1 MACGAFNART
11 RAPSAAASAPR
22 NGAVRSRASTRL
34 GLVDVG
40 LLRDAC
46 AGLGVNWAG
55 PVAQLA
61 EVTADVTVIANGIDA
76 PALWPGLPV
85 RPVKGEVLRLRWRT
99 HTPAGRE
106 LTAAAE
112 AAQLPILTPP
122 VPKRQAIADATE
134 TARGLDEGDAQSRD
148 LAVIYA
154 AHIDQLMKGTA
165 HV

>member
-1 MACGAFNART
+1 MSQTFIAIRWSLPPA
-11 RAPSAAASAPR
+11 
-22 NGAVRSRASTRL
+22 
-34 GLVDVG
+34 
-40 LLRDAC
+40 
-46 AGLGVNWAG
+46 AG
-55 PVAQLA
+55 PVQSC
-61 EVTADVTVIANGIDA
+61 A
-76 PALWPGLPV
+76 PFFSFASFSSV
-85 RPVKGEVLRLRWRT
+85 S
-99 HTPAGRE
+99 HE

-112 AAQLPILTPP
+112 AAQLPILTQP